1 MSLKFP
7 SELLGFLNSPWGKS
21 LIIRGEPGSG
31 KTTLALEIME
41 NIFTPK
47 NSVYLSTRV
56 GDQSIYNQ
64 FPWVRDSDAKNRIID
79 AGKKFLR
86 TINPKPEINKK
97 NEVLISGTEVLRSLT
112 NQSPEKIITYNLD
125 FLGINSPELERSI
138 DSLNLII
145 KNRPV
150 LVIDSIEGIATKLDV
165 DESKLVF
172 AIQKD
177 FVESSG
183 INVIFVSEAANEGEI
198 NKLDYLVDGVINLH
212 KEFSDS
218 RILRIMRME
227 KMRYTQIES
236 SEYLYTLNGGRFE
249 YIMPLKYN
257 LEFLYS
263 YSKEIKEAI
272 TGIEF
277 IDERINSRYVRNI
290 SAVNFINVK
299 SDIIYPFIT
308 PVVIRSLQENKG
320 VIYMADPD
328 KDPNGIYNMI
338 NSSFPLNGYEN
349 RIKILD
355 LENDISNKKF
365 IVALGQSDRE
375 DRMREY
381 MRIIVEMSDTTEGIL
396 FVESSRALE
405 KLEGEKINSE
415 ALTKVLGALRGTKDE
430 LIFLN
435 QDRDSIETINQLF
448 NIVVNIERYGNT
460 LISYGINPY
469 TPYYGTYIDDN
480 GLVKIKL
487 IS

>member
-1 MSLKFP
+1 MTSKFP
-7 SELLGFLNSPWGKS
+7 LEIEGFLKNPWGKS

-31 KTTLALEIME
+31 KTTMALEIME
-41 NIFTPK
+41 NIFTPQ

-64 FPWVRDSDAKNRIID
+64 FPWVKDSDAKNRIID
-79 AGKKFLR
+79 AGKKFLK
-86 TINPKPEINKK
+86 TINPKVETSKK

-112 NQSPEKIITYNLD
+112 NQPPEKIITYNLD
-125 FLGINSPELERSI
+125 SLGINSPELERSI

-150 LVIDSIEGIATKLDV
+150 LVIDSVEGIATKLDV
-165 DESKLVF
+165 DELKLVF

-183 INVIFVSEAANEGEI
+183 INVVFVSEAANEGKI

-236 SEYLYTLNGGRFE
+236 AEYLYTLNGGRFE
-249 YIMPLKYN
+249 YIAPLKYN
-257 LEFLYS
+257 VDFSYS
-263 YSKEIKEAI
+263 YSREIKDAL
-272 TGIEF
+272 TGMEF
-277 IDERINSRYVRNI
+277 IDERIKSEHLRNI
-290 SAVNFINVK
+290 SAINFINVK

-308 PVVIRSLQENKG
+308 PVVARSLQENKG

-328 KDPNGIYNMI
+328 KDPNEIYDMI
-338 NSSFPLNGYEN
+338 NSFFPLNGYEN
-349 RIKILD
+349 RIKIID
-355 LENDISNKKF
+355 LENDISNKKY
-365 IVALGQSDRE
+365 IVGLGQSDKE

-381 MRIIVEMSDTTEGIL
+381 MRLIVEMSDVTEGIL

-405 KLEGEKINSE
+405 KLEGSKIDSE
-415 ALTKVLGALRGTKDE
+415 SLSRLLGTIRGTKDS
-430 LIFLN
+430 LVFLN
-435 QDRDSIETINQLF
+435 QDNKRDEPMDQLF
-448 NIVVNIERYGNT
+448 NIVVNLERYGNT
-460 LISYGINPY
+460 LISYGVNPY
-469 TPYYGTYIDDN
+469 TPYYGTYVDEN
-480 GLVKIKL
+480 NLVKLKL